1 MATSLSVVGVMWT
14 VLSLCATLLACVGY
28 IMPHWLQSSSASDGD
43 VFLRQLSSFG
53 TFRRCGHRYVAVTAA
68 PRGAVQGHFVVE
80 CGRYKSFSD
89 IPSVWWQAA
98 TVLVGSGC
106 CLSVVVVSAGLLCC
120 CLNDAM
126 SRRLGIT
133 ACLLQ
138 LIAGGL
144 MAVGCLL
151 YPLGWNNAHV
161 IQACTVL
168 ARRYSGGSCTIGWAY
183 WATVSAGT
191 TMVVCSWLAC
201 FAGKRKGGYQ
211 RPGHLARV

>member
-1 MATSLSVVGVMWT
+1 MATSLSFVGVIWT
-14 VLSLCATLLACVGY
+14 VVSLCATLLACVGF
-28 IMPHWLQSSSASDGD
+28 IMPHWLSAAGDGA
-43 VFLRQLSSFG
+43 VFLRQTSSFG
-53 TFRRCGHRYVAVTAA
+53 TFRRCGYRYVAVTAA
-68 PRGAVQGHFVVE
+68 PDDGVQGHFVAE
-80 CGRYKSFSD
+80 CGHYKSFGD

-98 TVLVGSGC
+98 TVLVGIGC

-120 CLNDAM
+120 CISDGM

-151 YPLGWNNAHV
+151 YPLGWNNAQV
-161 IQACTVL
+161 VQVCTVL

-183 WATVSAGT
+183 WATVCGGT